1 MCIKKAFGFFILSPL
16 ILITFLSADSSVSNK
31 SKVDI
36 KAKLINMA
44 GKQRMLSQ
52 RIAKNYFY
60 IANGSN
66 GLKAKEQLSKSLVDF
81 ELTQKMLDRAIKDMD
96 IKNLIYFVDM
106 SLDEFK
112 SIIRDKYSRDNAII
126 VLDLSESMLEGS
138 DYVVKALS
146 EGVKSNH
153 TVNIAGKERMLS
165 QRIAKYYMAYQNGI
179 KDDNTIFQMKE
190 SVKEFDKI
198 LKELISNKS
207 NTKKIQKELKSV
219 DTMWRVVNKFY
230 LNIKKGGLPKIVY
243 STTDKITD
251 KMDKIVGLYVKILM
265 EGK

>member
-1 MCIKKAFGFFILSPL
+1 MGIKKTLGCFLLSPF
-16 ILITFLSADSSVSNK
+16 LITTLLSAESNIFNK
-31 SKVDI
+31 SKTEI

-60 IANGSN
+60 VGN
-66 GLKAKEQLSKSLVDF
+66 GLNKVKAKKQLKKSLVDF
-81 ELTQKMLDRAIKDMD
+81 ERTQRKLTVAIEDKD

-112 SIIRDKYSRDNAII
+112 SIVRDDYSQDNGII

-146 EGVKSNH
+146 KDIKSNH
-153 TVNIAGKERMLS
+153 IVDIAGKQRMLS
-165 QRIAKYYMAYQNGI
+165 QRIAKYYMAYQDGI
-179 KDDNTIFQMKE
+179 KDDNTISQMKD
-190 SVKEFDKI
+190 SVKEFDLI
-198 LKELISNKS
+198 LKELIINKS
-207 NTKKIQKELKSV
+207 NTKEIQNELESV
-219 DTMWRVVNKFY
+219 SIMWGVVNKFY

-243 STTDKITD
+243 STTDKITG
-251 KMDKIVGLYVKILM
+251 KMDKIVHLYVKTLM
-265 EGK
+265 EEK